1 MIWKAKEQTTHE
13 PGEEES
19 GLPIAID
26 DGMDYQAVT
35 FTMEAGDVAVMYTD
49 GINESMNA
57 NDELFSIE
65 RVRSIV
71 AEGGGA
77 KAIKDRLVTAVRAH
91 VGDGEQDDDMC
102 LVVIERTKNGASGS
116 MADTEDA
123 VLQNSGCN
131 RLSYLTELTI
141 RLALGASLVDSSTR
155 GRNGAW
161 LLSQQRADGGFA
173 GREGESDCYYT
184 SFALRGLLIV
194 DQLGADVA
202 RHAESFLRSQPLK
215 SLGTIDLISLVMSA
229 SILEFTAGF
238 AADGRAAQ
246 RSRLDRAKTAGTTST
261 RWRLCQDRWWRD
273 RQHVPDVSQPL
284 SV

>member
-1 MIWKAKEQTTHE
+1 MSALRIERFVTFLLMVIDPSRAQIQIVNAGHMAPVIWKAKEQTTHE

-77 KAIKDRLVTAVRAH
+77 KAIKDRLVTAVRSH

-123 VLQNSGCN
+123 VFQ
-131 RLSYLTELTI
+131 TP
-141 RLALGASLVDSSTR
+141 
-155 GRNGAW
+155 
-161 LLSQQRADGGFA
+161 
-173 GREGESDCYYT
+173 
-184 SFALRGLLIV
+184 
-194 DQLGADVA
+194 VA
-202 RHAESFLRSQPLK
+202 I
-215 SLGTIDLISLVMSA
+215 G
-229 SILEFTAGF
+229 
-238 AADGRAAQ
+238 
-246 RSRLDRAKTAGTTST
+246 
-261 RWRLCQDRWWRD
+261 
-273 RQHVPDVSQPL
+273 
-284 SV
+284 